1 MPVILLVFLLTIA
14 QIPLQ
19 AQEHIYSLET
29 NPQLRNAQS
38 WTKSLHSTSRAK
50 ALIYGDNYVIN
61 SNVLNLPFVDDFS
74 SSRLP
79 DGGFPFNAVTDSVVN
94 ASGACVINSGIN
106 YIQARFMR
114 SQSWQYFFDVA
125 GQKLDSTP
133 KAGIVFNYMDA
144 GINDCINATP
154 SAQFTLYPEYY
165 SYSFDS
171 ASGLPIDSVLM
182 TDDAVNPDTLL
193 EYSPVIY
200 YANLRPEWLWMDR
213 YAWVNRSFP
222 VFPPTLGV
230 ATLDGLDETGRAYNN
245 RLVNAYG
252 TADELTSKPI
262 DLSSYTNGDSIYISF
277 FYEPQGLGDWPNL
290 QDSLIL
296 EFLDDFEQWVGVW
309 SVPGFQRL
317 DSVTNFFR
325 QVLVP
330 VKVLPFHNFFHN
342 KFQFRFRNLASLSG
356 NNDHWHLDYIRLDRN
371 RFAADSVIIDIGYIQ
386 DMPSVLKNYSLMPA
400 DQYSGNA
407 DLSDSISLGVRN
419 NEAGTAPAP
428 NYTQSASLLFP
439 TASSVFTS
447 ATQAFNASTVNY
459 LSINPSR
466 DFVLPALNN
475 DSMLMLTES
484 FISPSD
490 INAANDTVRGLQ
502 VFSNILAYDDGSAER
517 AYGLEGLGLK
527 KFAYEFE
534 LNQPD
539 TLVAFQVL
547 FTQINENVNDLIF
560 SFQIWDSLRLN
571 DVSYT
576 DSAVISI
583 ENKKPY
589 YIDSINGFTT
599 YVLDTPLIVPSKLYI
614 GWSQTDTRNLQ
625 IGYDLNS
632 NKGYRHMYIYT
643 NAQWKRSLVTPEG
656 SPMIRLVFD
665 TDYQGFT
672 TSVKDLRRPESDW
685 EVYPN
690 PAINELWI
698 NPQQETETGK
708 QVFHAFDLSGKK
720 FKLDLS
726 GKRLDLQA
734 LSPGFYLLVKT
745 DLSTGQSSSKKF
757 IKVGP

>member
-1 MPVILLVFLLTIA
+1 MPVILLFSLLIVAT
-14 QIPLQ
+14 IPLQ
-19 AQEHIYSLET
+19 AQERLYPLES
-29 NPQLRNAQS
+29 NPALIHTQPWKKIQ
-38 WTKSLHSTSRAK
+38 HSTSGAK

-79 DGGFPFNAVTDSVVN
+79 DGGFPFNAITDSVLN

-106 YIQARFMR
+106 YIQARFMV
-114 SQSWQYFFDVA
+114 SPSWQYFFDVA
-125 GQKLDSTP
+125 GQKTDSTP
-133 KAGIVFNYMDA
+133 KPGIVFNYLDA
-144 GINDCINATP
+144 GINDCINASP

-165 SYSFDS
+165 SYRFDS
-171 ASGLPIDSVLM
+171 ATGQPIDSVLM
-182 TDDAVNPDTLL
+182 TDDAVNQDTLL
-193 EYSPVIY
+193 EYAPVIY
-200 YANLRPEWLWMDR
+200 YANLRPDWLWMDR

-245 RLVNAYG
+245 RLLNAYG
-252 TADELTSKPI
+252 PADELTSKPI
-262 DLSSYTNGDSIYISF
+262 DLSTYSNGDSIYISF

-296 EFLDDFEQWVGVW
+296 EFLDDFEQWIGVW

-317 DSVTNFFR
+317 DSVTNFFK
-325 QVLVP
+325 QVLIP
-330 VKVLPFHNFFHN
+330 VQVLPFHNFFHN

-356 NNDHWHLDYIRLDRN
+356 NNDHWHIDYVRLDRN
-371 RFAADSVIIDIGYIQ
+371 RFSADSVIIDIGYIQ
-386 DMPSVLKNYSLMPA
+386 DMPSVLKNYYLMPA
-400 DQYSGNA
+400 DQYSGNS
-407 DLSDSISLGVRN
+407 DLSDSISLGIRN
-419 NEAGTAPAP
+419 NEAGTAPAT
-428 NYTQSASLLFP
+428 NYNQKADLLFP
-439 TASSVFTS
+439 ASSPVFTS
-447 ATQAFNASTVNY
+447 VTQAFNASAVNY
-459 LSINPSR
+459 LSLNPSR

-475 DSMLMLTES
+475 DSMLLFTES
-484 FISPSD
+484 SISPSD
-490 INAANDTVRGLQ
+490 INPANDTIRTVQ
-502 VFSNILAYDDGSAER
+502 VFSNLLAYDDGSAER

-576 DSAVISI
+576 DTAVISI
-583 ENKKPY
+583 ENRKPY
-589 YIDSINGFTT
+589 YVDSINGFTT
-599 YVLDTPLIVPSKLYI
+599 YVLDTPIIIPSKVYV
-614 GWSQTDTRNLQ
+614 GWAQTDTRNLQ

-656 SPMIRLVFD
+656 SPMIRLIFD

-672 TSVKDLRRPESDW
+672 TTVRDLRKQETDW
-685 EVYPN
+685 AVYPN
-690 PAINELWI
+690 PANNELQI
-698 NPQQETETGK
+698 HPHPETDK
-708 QVFHAFDLSGKK
+708 QLFHAFDLSGKK
-720 FKLDLS
+720 FELRLSGRQLDLS
-726 GKRLDLQA
+726 A
-734 LSPGFYLLVKT
+734 LSPGFYMLVKT
-745 DLSTGQSSSKKF
+745 DLTTGQSSSRKF
-757 IKVGP
+757 IKVRP